1 MKRHSRSCLGL
12 VLIAGLFMCVPFL
25 VGQGCLP
32 DSGRPTPGDSLPV
45 VNVIA
50 PSVNRTAVA
59 GDTITVLYDVLN
71 PPVGS
76 AGAIQVWGFYDR
88 DGVYDG
94 DEQTFASS
102 LASGQGKFT
111 SFNTSGI
118 SPGPLYIG
126 IAAENAA
133 GKTVDYAPA
142 RITLSATAAVTFSA
156 PDGDLTVGPGATI
169 PIVFSAGSGVTNFTW
184 SLFYDTDGAFNGDEF
199 VIETGANTTSSVVSR
214 EWAIPLDTPP
224 GTYYIGARVVTADQ
238 GENIGYADGALIIT
252 TGPYLQILLPA
263 PDTAV
268 ALGTPVPIVFAA
280 GNPEA
285 ADPLIR
291 IFVDPDT
298 DPANGNGTD
307 LATVAASTG
316 GFVWRS
322 TADFEP
328 GYYYVGA
335 EMIGVVP
342 SLFDFGGPVHLL
354 GAGEYVPGGGG
365 GEGSSPLLTFRVP
378 ARDEVRFSGEQ
389 YMIRWSTNL
398 TIGQG
403 TIEVFREPDVNDD
416 GVPDGAD
423 RRVVLSP
430 AGLDAST
437 MQWEFDTTGVVGTY
451 FIGGTVVP
459 QGGSPVTAYAKGTLT
474 ILPTTFWVGDLR
486 TLKPDEEPDVRS
498 LYFKGATF
506 MGHNIGDNLG
516 SAMLV
521 ADDYDNDGI
530 QEIVLAAQFGKPWL
544 MAQGGRGAGEAYM
557 IYGAAGRQYLG
568 DYNVNST
575 GSAKLPGLIFA
586 GIAPNPNQPNTERGM
601 AGTSVPYT
609 VEGEPCPPFS
619 TEGLRSLTLIPDQ
632 DNDGKKEIVFGFP
645 FCNSYSLS
653 YQVADGTHPAPLAS
667 LGRLENNGHFL
678 RGGVVIVA
686 STNSQMSSRTALSR
700 HFDRT
705 MMLHEVGQVFR
716 TMYPGVGSPNEFFDV
731 PAIHNFLPKCC
742 DFDPPLEDD
751 IDDIIFFPG
760 EGFTQNT
767 LSQPVFPKFY
777 FGYDNEIAGMGIDP
791 PRLASPF
798 QIVSSED
805 MHALARIIYWGETLS
820 VSQADLPPSLMGGRD
835 AVGVCSS
842 TSSDAQGTPVDPFGL
857 FPPAGY
863 MRVTGTGFYYASLSL
878 PMLGDPTCDPGLLS
892 PYEGGAGGYC
902 PSGRMSPPRE
912 PYGCRILGQTTTQL
926 GTDPPT
932 TANRFAHSVSVCGD
946 FLLIGAPNRTAQ
958 KADVA
963 LLRIDPSAT
972 DRPESGTVYMLQLK
986 RPGVPAHKY
995 MWNSQGDVVTDDQG
1009 NTSISDVS
1017 TVPTPHN
1024 FIIQDLGYVR
1034 CECCPK
1040 NNFWEPG
1047 DVAFEMSRPFHI
1059 VGMPG
1064 DHIGDVTGLLDINND
1079 GVDDFAVGGAGT
1091 NGDRGAVYVIYRRQ
1105 PEIES
1110 DYLLERLQL
1119 NPGNLNRLN
1128 GLFILGR
1135 PGERL
1140 GTSIAGAGPRP
1151 DELKD
1156 DYNGDGYSDLLIG
1169 SPNISSG
1176 GHYAAGEVFILF
1188 GGQNLLSPQGG
1199 ITIPQLRDQGYGMVI
1214 SGVQANGHV
1223 GSAVANAGDINKDGI
1238 ADIMIAAPDASPMFD
1253 SDSDGIL
1260 DSVGVDL
1267 DGDRATD
1274 DLDGDG
1280 TPDDL
1285 TGAGIVYIVFG
1296 GKHLTGTIS
1305 LDQIGTENLP
1315 GLVVVGKKAG
1325 YHLGGGVTQGGLAV
1339 RGIGSAGD
1347 VDGDGYDDMLL
1358 SSVLADP
1365 EGKTDAGEVYLIY
1378 GFSTPIK
1385 PRK

>member
-1 MKRHSRSCLGL
+1 
-12 VLIAGLFMCVPFL
+12 
-25 VGQGCLP
+25 
-32 DSGRPTPGDSLPV
+32 
-45 VNVIA
+45 
-50 PSVNRTAVA
+50 
-59 GDTITVLYDVLN
+59 
-71 PPVGS
+71 
-76 AGAIQVWGFYDR
+76 
-88 DGVYDG
+88 
-94 DEQTFASS
+94 
-102 LASGQGKFT
+102 
-111 SFNTSGI
+111 
-118 SPGPLYIG
+118 
-126 IAAENAA
+126 
-133 GKTVDYAPA
+133 
-142 RITLSATAAVTFSA
+142 
-156 PDGDLTVGPGATI
+156 
-169 PIVFSAGSGVTNFTW
+169 
-184 SLFYDTDGAFNGDEF
+184 
-199 VIETGANTTSSVVSR
+199 
-214 EWAIPLDTPP
+214 
-224 GTYYIGARVVTADQ
+224 
-238 GENIGYADGALIIT
+238 
-252 TGPYLQILLPA
+252 
-263 PDTAV
+263 
-268 ALGTPVPIVFAA
+268 
-280 GNPEA
+280 
-285 ADPLIR
+285 
-291 IFVDPDT
+291 
-298 DPANGNGTD
+298 
-307 LATVAASTG
+307 
-316 GFVWRS
+316 
-322 TADFEP
+322 
-328 GYYYVGA
+328 
-335 EMIGVVP
+335 
-342 SLFDFGGPVHLL
+342 
-354 GAGEYVPGGGG
+354 
-365 GEGSSPLLTFRVP
+365 
-378 ARDEVRFSGEQ
+378 
-389 YMIRWSTNL
+389 
-398 TIGQG
+398 
-403 TIEVFREPDVNDD
+403 
-416 GVPDGAD
+416 
-423 RRVVLSP
+423 
-430 AGLDAST
+430 
-437 MQWEFDTTGVVGTY
+437 
-451 FIGGTVVP
+451 
-459 QGGSPVTAYAKGTLT
+459 
-474 ILPTTFWVGDLR
+474 
-486 TLKPDEEPDVRS
+486 
-498 LYFKGATF
+498 
-506 MGHNIGDNLG
+506 
-516 SAMLV
+516 
-521 ADDYDNDGI
+521 
-530 QEIVLAAQFGKPWL
+530 
-544 MAQGGRGAGEAYM
+544 
-557 IYGAAGRQYLG
+557 
-568 DYNVNST
+568 
-575 GSAKLPGLIFA
+575 
-586 GIAPNPNQPNTERGM
+586 
-601 AGTSVPYT
+601 
-609 VEGEPCPPFS
+609 
-619 TEGLRSLTLIPDQ
+619 
-632 DNDGKKEIVFGFP
+632 
-645 FCNSYSLS
+645 
-653 YQVADGTHPAPLAS
+653 
-667 LGRLENNGHFL
+667 
-678 RGGVVIVA
+678 
-686 STNSQMSSRTALSR
+686 
-700 HFDRT
+700 
-705 MMLHEVGQVFR
+705 
-716 TMYPGVGSPNEFFDV
+716 
-731 PAIHNFLPKCC
+731 
-742 DFDPPLEDD
+742 
-751 IDDIIFFPG
+751 
-760 EGFTQNT
+760 
-767 LSQPVFPKFY
+767 
-777 FGYDNEIAGMGIDP
+777 
-791 PRLASPF
+791 
-798 QIVSSED
+798 
-805 MHALARIIYWGETLS
+805 
-820 VSQADLPPSLMGGRD
+820 MGGRD